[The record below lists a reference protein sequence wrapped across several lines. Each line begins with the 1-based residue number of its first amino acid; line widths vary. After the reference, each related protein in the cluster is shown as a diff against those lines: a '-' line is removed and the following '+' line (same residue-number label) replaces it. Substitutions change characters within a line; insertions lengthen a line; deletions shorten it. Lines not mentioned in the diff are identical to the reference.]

1 MVGVGGSCLR
11 EPLARQAPSPFE
23 PNNLCFCQ
31 IQTLLIFAKKENFCA
46 TFAMPRDLP
55 PLRAAHTL
63 PRWADAT
70 GFPHLA
76 HTSSPCFSFS
86 ALAVASLQRAC
97 PWYRHSFG
105 GTFAKWP
112 DACLE
117 YIFMFAKKAM
127 RVEQNFSSRAGPLL
141 FPPTYTL
148 SMACLPSHPPDSQ
161 LPLVH
166 LYILSAWYSDSNLW
180 EIACQRTRKAAFC
193 VF

>member
-1 MVGVGGSCLR
+1 MFFL
-11 EPLARQAPSPFE
+11 
-23 PNNLCFCQ
+23 PNSNF
-31 IQTLLIFAKKENFCA
+31 TYFRKKGNFCA
-46 TFAMPRDLP
+46 TFALPRDLP
-55 PLRAAHTL
+55 PLRG
-63 PRWADAT
+63 ADAT
-70 GFPHLA
+70 GIPHLA
-76 HTSSPCFSFS
+76 YISSSS
-86 ALAVASLQRAC
+86 SSSSSAVALSSLQRAC

-127 RVEQNFSSRAGPLL
+127 RVEQNFSSRAGQG
-141 FPPTYTL
+141 FCSPPHYY
-148 SMACLPSHPPDSQ
+148 SSSHPPDSQ

-166 LYILSAWYSDSNLW
+166 LYILSVWYSDSNLW